1 MSLLKVRIELELSQ
15 ALLHGLISSQLG
27 RVDLPVRLLRFSLG
41 RLQRGELRQF
51 ELSQNRCTAEARFAS
66 GPAVRLQVQTLGFS
80 PENRADDPLSG
91 QAKPVHQAVD
101 PLSGQAKPVHRALRL
116 RVEHLHFSGFRGGP
130 LLNLMP
136 GKVLEVLAAQA
147 NRRLP
152 GLLRVRRGMEIE
164 LHLQPLI
171 QRALQEASFRQS
183 IEAMGLEI
191 SPQVQLEHLEL
202 REHLLRL
209 TLSAAG

>member
-41 RLQRGELRQF
+41 RLQHGELRQF
-51 ELSQNRCTAEARFAS
+51 ELSQNRCAAEVRFAS
-66 GPAVRLQVQTLGFS
+66 GLAVRLQVQTLGYS
-80 PENRADDPLSG
+80 LANHVVDPLSG
-91 QAKPVHQAVD
+91 QAKPVHQ
-101 PLSGQAKPVHRALRL
+101 ALRL

-136 GKVLEVLAAQA
+136 GKVLEILAAQA
-147 NRRLP
+147 NRRFP
-152 GLLRVRRGMEIE
+152 GLLRVRRGMELE
-164 LHLQPLI
+164 LHPQPLI
-171 QRALQEASFRQS
+171 QRALQEAPFHQS
-183 IEAMGLEI
+183 IQAMGLEI

-202 REHLLRL
+202 REQLLWL

>member
-41 RLQRGELRQF
+41 RLQHGELRQF
-51 ELSQNRCTAEARFAS
+51 ELSQDRCAAEVRFAS
-66 GPAVRLQVQTLGFS
+66 GPAVRLQVQTLGYS
-80 PENRADDPLSG
+80 LANHADDPLSG
-91 QAKPVHQAVD
+91 QAKPVHQ
-101 PLSGQAKPVHRALRL
+101 ALRL

-136 GKVLEVLAAQA
+136 GKVLEILAAQA
-147 NRRLP
+147 NRRFP
-152 GLLRVRRGMEIE
+152 GLLRVRRGMELE
-164 LHLQPLI
+164 LHPQPLI
-171 QRALQEASFRQS
+171 QRALQEAPFRQTMQ
-183 IEAMGLEI
+183 AMGLEI